1 MPINSQE
8 CREQASRFLK
18 LANEFSDPVLKD
30 SLTETALRWERLAA
44 SMEAT
49 DEWLIKANPGYK
61 RVA

>member
-8 CREQASRFLK
+8 CREQASRCLK
-18 LANEFSDPVLKD
+18 LANEISDAVLKD
-30 SLTETALRWERLAA
+30 NLTETALRWERLAV
-44 SMEAT
+44 SIEAT